1 MLYSFLCATLWAST
15 GIFVKFIAGMDVVQI
30 IWGRFLIALVCSI
43 ALMKSGLWI
52 RQFLFHRHPPIEHLL
67 SGMMTTY
74 YILATFAFIYS
85 PVAMAALLI
94 ALAPLFTF
102 LFRLVIE
109 KTFSFYEIFGFLIAF
124 FGLSLYFSGKDYI
137 SAGYTLDKLYIG
149 AACATSAALLRAIFS
164 YVLRYRVLNGNSV
177 DSGFINT
184 NTLTL
189 GVLCLGLYLTFSG
202 SPFELSLSDS
212 YYLLGL
218 GIVATFIPNILNTI
232 SSMKLNSTVHNI
244 IGMSTPISASLMGWL
259 FLDEQQDLFSL
270 SAMLITVC
278 GIFLSM
284 KVGKKQIKTSQTV
297 NNVNN

>member
-15 GIFVKFIAGMDVVQI
+15 GIFVKFIVGMNVAEI

-43 ALMKSGLWI
+43 VLMKFNLWLK
-52 RQFLFHRHPPIEHLL
+52 QFLFHRHPPIDLLL

-102 LFRLVIE
+102 LFRLIIE
-109 KTFSFYEIFGFLIAF
+109 KKYNAYEIIGFLIAF
-124 FGLSLYFSGKDYI
+124 LGLTLYFSGRDYL
-137 SAGYTLDKLYIG
+137 SSGYSIEDIYIG
-149 AACATSAALLRAIFS
+149 AIFAISAALLRAIFS

-177 DSGFINT
+177 DSDFINT

-189 GVLCLGLYLTFSG
+189 GVLCLGVYLIFSD
-202 SPFELSLSDS
+202 STLQLSLSDS

-218 GIVATFIPNILNTI
+218 GVVATFIPNILNTI
-232 SSMKLNSTVHNI
+232 SSMKLNPTIHNI

-259 FLDEQQDLFSL
+259 FLNEKQNLFSL
-270 SAMLITVC
+270 IAMIITVG

-284 KVGKKQIKTSQTV
+284 KTNAKDTIASQTSDSIK
-297 NNVNN
+297 N